1 MILYLISFFP
11 VAIILLNLK
20 TGILFISTLIFIS
33 NLCYSQKD
41 TLISIPLDSI
51 KVQSDRLNLFQNG
64 IKIQKISEK
73 SLQDFKHLNLSDL
86 LALETGVYIKNYGGG
101 NMATITLRGGNSN
114 HTSILWNGFN
124 INSSLNGG
132 NNLNLI
138 PVQFMDEIN
147 VQYGG
152 SSSMWGSGSIGGS
165 VHLNNNFK
173 NENTI
178 SYNFILGSYG
188 HQQHQIKSD
197 FKIGKHKTYI
207 KAFNLNSV
215 NNYPYLYQNREI
227 IQNHASIHNLGYLI
241 GNQFTINQKQT
252 VEIHIW
258 HQYTFNEIPPILN
271 QNISKAIQND
281 HNIRLNAQWKYQ
293 LKNKQFVLRSG
304 YFNEK
309 NGFTDSMANIFAL
322 NKSTQFLIENENN
335 FYIHKNHQ
343 LQIGL
348 QQSFINGFSQNFNG
362 IVQQNKTS
370 GFILYQFKSNNLKN
384 KLSLSV
390 RKEWVSNQINPLSF
404 SANFERKI
412 LKYFTIY
419 SNFNRVN
426 RIPTFNDLFW
436 IPGGKLN
443 LLPEQGFTSEL
454 GLKWTIK
461 LNKNTLYHLE
471 INGYNKRIN
480 NWIIWLPNT
489 NFWSPMNLMNVHSYG
504 LESNHKI
511 HWAKDNWKIQ
521 FNLNTNYNIA
531 HNTTSKTPNDASL
544 FKQLIYTPIYNF
556 NGGLLIQYKKISV
569 QYRQN
574 YIGYTYTS
582 SDHSNYLPPY
592 SVGNLSFQYA
602 KEYTKINT
610 NYFFQITNIW
620 NENYQVVQNRP
631 MPLQQF
637 YIGIQLSIKHLNFKK

>member
-1 MILYLISFFP
+1 
-11 VAIILLNLK
+11 
-20 TGILFISTLIFIS
+20 
-33 NLCYSQKD
+33 
-41 TLISIPLDSI
+41 
-51 KVQSDRLNLFQNG
+51 
-64 IKIQKISEK
+64 
-73 SLQDFKHLNLSDL
+73 
-86 LALETGVYIKNYGGG
+86 
-101 NMATITLRGGNSN
+101 
-114 HTSILWNGFN
+114 
-124 INSSLNGG
+124 
-132 NNLNLI
+132 
-138 PVQFMDEIN
+138 
-147 VQYGG
+147 
-152 SSSMWGSGSIGGS
+152 
-165 VHLNNNFK
+165 
-173 NENTI
+173 
-178 SYNFILGSYG
+178 
-188 HQQHQIKSD
+188 
-197 FKIGKHKTYI
+197 
-207 KAFNLNSV
+207 
-215 NNYPYLYQNREI
+215 
-227 IQNHASIHNLGYLI
+227 
-241 GNQFTINQKQT
+241 
-252 VEIHIW
+252 
-258 HQYTFNEIPPILN
+258 
-271 QNISKAIQND
+271 
-281 HNIRLNAQWKYQ
+281 
-293 LKNKQFVLRSG
+293 
-304 YFNEK
+304 
-309 NGFTDSMANIFAL
+309 
-322 NKSTQFLIENENN
+322 
-335 FYIHKNHQ
+335 
-343 LQIGL
+343 
-348 QQSFINGFSQNFNG
+348 
-362 IVQQNKTS
+362 
-370 GFILYQFKSNNLKN
+370 
-384 KLSLSV
+384 
-390 RKEWVSNQINPLSF
+390 
-404 SANFERKI
+404 
-412 LKYFTIY
+412 TIY

-544 FKQLIYTPIYNF
+544 YKQLIYSPIYNF

-592 SVGNLSFQYA
+592 SVGNLSVQYT

-631 MPLQQF
+631 MPPQQF
-637 YIGIQLSIKHLNFKK
+637 YTGIQLSIKHLNFKK